1 MSIQS
6 QTTDDADLLAAL
18 RKGDRDA
25 LAKVVEQHQGAIF
38 GYLSARVFEP
48 ADAEDLCQEVFLRCY
63 NGRVSFDRTTR
74 IGPWLVGIARNLL
87 REHIR
92 RIQRRKE
99 VTWVEFCLELESLA
113 ETQGSDHDEV
123 LQHLPACL
131 DSLGQSSRQALDMHY
146 KQGMRLA
153 EIGEFLR
160 RTEGAVKLLMY
171 RARQALR
178 HCLDHKK
185 TSSDDE

>member
-1 MSIQS
+1 MSTEP
-6 QTTDDADLLAAL
+6 QTINDVELLAAL
-18 RKGDRDA
+18 RRGDRDA
-25 LAKVVEQHQGAIF
+25 LTTIVEQFQGPVFA
-38 GYLSARVFEP
+38 YLRARVFEP

-63 NGRVSFDRTTR
+63 SGRVKFEQTTR
-74 IGPWLVGIARNLL
+74 VGPWLIGIARNVL

-92 RIQRRKE
+92 KIQRRKE
-99 VTWVEFCLELESLA
+99 VAWVELCLELESLA
-113 ETQGSDHDEV
+113 QEQGSDSDRV
-123 LQHLPACL
+123 MRYLPACL

-146 KQGMRLA
+146 KKGMRLA

-178 HCLDHKK
+178 HCLDNKK
-185 TSSDDE
+185 KSSDDE